1 MGYNFIALNM
11 QDCAG
16 GGGRDKTKSVRQSSK
31 LVRRISGACP
41 ALGVVQGCP
50 YGFPTYAALHKG
62 GFFLVFFLGRIL
74 CDQLFVF
81 LPMYKQRRIPINAR
95 LPFLSL
101 QYDDFS
107 PNLISYRPIFFVCVY
122 LKSTLDHVLF

>member
-16 GGGRDKTKSVRQSSK
+16 GGERNRRSSFVAYRGPVQR
-31 LVRRISGACP
+31 LVWCR
-41 ALGVVQGCP
+41 VCP

-62 GFFLVFFLGRIL
+62 VFFLVFFLGRIL